1 MTKQVTSMMNL
12 TTFNPKTFDY
22 KKWVDDQVESGAILT
37 DPSKTSLTTR
47 YAEMLIDGTI
57 IASKKNILAAKRH
70 IRDLGRQG
78 TKDFPWI
85 FVEEK
90 AHRPIRFIEKFCRP
104 SKGNF
109 KRLVI
114 QPWQHYAI
122 GSTYG
127 WVHKDTG
134 VRRFRESIVFVAR
147 KNGKSTKISGVSLY
161 SASKDGENGADVYLL
176 ANTKQQAGIVYE
188 EAQKM
193 VKSSPRLR
201 RQFRAKRDEITYP
214 MTMSKIEHRASD
226 SDKLDG
232 LNTHF
237 GVFDEIHEFKDY
249 KLINVIKNS
258 RGSRTQPL
266 IMYITTAG
274 YQLDGPLVDYYED
287 ANDVLNEILEDE
299 RTFYYMAELDDASDM
314 YNPLSWIKANPNI
327 GVSLDLEI
335 MIEDWKKAQTKPE
348 EKTDYITKQFNMFVR
363 SGAQPFIESE
373 ILRRNREHID
383 LEDLRGM
390 NAIGGYDLSDS
401 EDFTSACLECDLGDG
416 RVFILSHSWL
426 PESKVIA
433 NNEKIPYREYEEL
446 GYLTIVE
453 GEYIKKEYVE
463 DWFIAMSKIYNI
475 ELVAFDEAKAFR
487 LNESMKNH
495 GFVTEKVKQTPMVLG
510 PAVDDLREMFID
522 GKIVFNEDRLFRWY
536 INNVKIKPD
545 RHKNNMPTKQSRY
558 RKIDGFAAFLNAH
571 KHMMGKL
578 VKEEESGKIGVISMS
593 ELMGRS

>member
-1 MTKQVTSMMNL
+1 MTSS
-12 TTFNPKTFDY
+12 TTFNYKEFDY
-22 KKWVDDQVESGAILT
+22 QNWINEQIKSGAILT
-37 DPSKTSLTTR
+37 KPSDKCLTTK

-70 IRDLGRQG
+70 MKDLSRQG
-78 TKDFPWI
+78 TKEFPWI

-109 KRLVI
+109 KQLI
-114 QPWQHYAI
+114 FQPWQHFTI

-134 VRRFRESIVFVAR
+134 IRRFRESLVFVGR

-161 SASKDGENGADVYLL
+161 ASSKDGENGADVYLL
-176 ANTKQQAGIVYE
+176 ANTKQQAGIIYD
-188 EAQKM
+188 EAKKM
-193 VKSSPRLR
+193 VQKSPRLR

-214 MTMSKIEHRASD
+214 KSMSKIEHRASD

-249 KLINVIKNS
+249 ELINVIKNS
-258 RGSRTQPL
+258 RGSRMQPL

-287 ANDVLNEILEDE
+287 SEDVLNGIIEDE
-299 RTFYYMAELDDASDM
+299 RTFYYMAELDDARDM
-314 YNPLSWIKANPNI
+314 HNPLHWIKANPNI
-327 GVSLDLEI
+327 GVSLNLET

-363 SGAQPFIESE
+363 SGANPFINAEV
-373 ILRRNREHID
+373 LRRNDEHINTD
-383 LEDLRGM
+383 ELLGRTCV
-390 NAIGGYDLSDS
+390 GGYDLSDS
-401 EDFTSACLECDLGDG
+401 EDFTSACLEFPLEDG
-416 RVFILSHSWL
+416 RIFVMSHSWL
-426 PESKVIA
+426 PENKVIA
-433 NNEKIPYREYEEL
+433 NNEKIPYREYEKL
-446 GYLTIVE
+446 GYLTIVPE
-453 GEYIKKEYVE
+453 EYIKKELVE
-463 DWFIAMSKIYNI
+463 DWFIEKSKLYNI
-475 ELVAFDEAKAFR
+475 TLITYDRAKAFR

-495 GFVTEKVKQTPMVLG
+495 GFITEEVRQTPMILG
-510 PAVDDLREMFID
+510 PVVDDLREMFID
-522 GKIVFNEDRLFRWY
+522 GKIIYNEDRLLRWY
-536 INNVKIKPD
+536 INNVTIKQD
-545 RHKNNMPTKQSRY
+545 RNKNNFPQKQSRY

-571 KHMMGKL
+571 SEVMKTMIEPEGEGN
-578 VKEEESGKIGVISMS
+578 VEYMS
-593 ELMGRS
+593 VADLMGG

>member
-1 MTKQVTSMMNL
+1 MTNL
-12 TTFNPKTFDY
+12 TIFNPKTFDY
-22 KKWVDDQVESGAILT
+22 KKWIDDQVKSGAILT
-37 DPSKTSLTTR
+37 KTSETLLTTR

-70 IRDLGRQG
+70 MKDLSRQG
-78 TKDFPWI
+78 TKEFPWI

-90 AHRPIRFIEKFCRP
+90 GHRPIRFIERFCRP

-109 KRLVI
+109 KQLI
-114 QPWQHYAI
+114 FQPWQHFTT

-134 VRRFRESIVFVAR
+134 IRRFRESMVFVAR
-147 KNGKSTKISGVSLY
+147 KNGKSTKVSGVSLY
-161 SASKDGENGADVYLL
+161 AASKDGENGADVYLL

-188 EAQKM
+188 EARKM

-214 MTMSKIEHRASD
+214 KTMSKIEHRASD

-237 GVFDEIHEFKDY
+237 GVFDEIHEMKDY

-258 RGSRTQPL
+258 RGSRMQPL

-287 ANDVLNEILEDE
+287 SDDVLNGIVEDE
-299 RTFYYMAELDDASDM
+299 RTFYYMAELDDARDM
-314 YNPLSWIKANPNI
+314 HNPLHWIKANPNI
-327 GVSLDLEI
+327 GVSLNLET

-348 EKTDYITKQFNMFVR
+348 EKADYITKQFNMFVR
-363 SGAQPFIESE
+363 SNSHPFIDAE
-373 ILRRNREHID
+373 ILRRNRAHIS
-383 LEDLRGM
+383 LEDLKGR
-390 NAIGGYDLSDS
+390 NCIGGYDLSDS
-401 EDFTSACLECDLGDG
+401 EDFTSACLEFALDDG
-416 RVFILSHSWL
+416 RIFVLSHSWL
-426 PESKVIA
+426 PENKVIA
-433 NNEKIPYREYEEL
+433 NNEKIPYREYQEL
-446 GYLTIVE
+446 EYLTIVE
-453 GEYIKKEYVE
+453 GEYIKKELVE
-463 DWFIAMSKIYNI
+463 DWFIKQSKLYNI
-475 ELVAFDEAKAFR
+475 EVVMYDRAKAYR

-495 GFVTEKVKQTPMVLG
+495 GFITEEARQNPMSLG

-522 GKIVFNEDRLFRWY
+522 GKVVFNENRLLRWY
-536 INNVKIKPD
+536 MNNVKIKQD
-545 RHKNNMPTKQSRY
+545 RNKNNFPQKSSRY

-571 KHMMGKL
+571 TKVMERL
-578 VKEEESGKIGVISMS
+578 VKPAETGTIGVMSMS
-593 ELMGRS
+593 ELMKGGE